1 MAPLIST
8 FINDILSTSGL
19 LYFLLVVVDDRAT
32 NSFASHKSYDTLF
45 QLMKQELYQVNK
57 LSLNISKAQFI
68 GYYLDLMADVYY
80 QQMQKLF
87 IDNVLI
93 T

>member
-1 MAPLIST
+1 
-8 FINDILSTSGL
+8 
-19 LYFLLVVVDDRAT
+19 
-32 NSFASHKSYDTLF
+32 
-45 QLMKQELYQVNK
+45 MKQELSQVNK

-68 GYYLDLMADVYY
+68 DYYLDLMADVYY